1 MLISTWKKTPLCF
14 TFTFSHHT
22 GVAHLTLN
30 HCSPKQ
36 VNRQRGSTVPT
47 LVHSIRK
54 HNTAKFV
61 FVYSLQWV
69 IFFTVS
75 LFTHTNT
82 AVVFATS
89 GRITTGSVDGEVSPQ
104 QIIFP
109 ALAEVHSHPRRRVYT
124 LHELYR
130 LQTIISHFSCGPVHW
145 DKLRLSAQAFGE
157 RIHPI
162 YLIRYLSTYI
172 LIIFQSCGALSLWK
186 QKYNLWLCW
195 GFVKSEKI
203 SPDDGRVILVQ
214 AWKIQASI

>member
-1 MLISTWKKTPLCF
+1 MKKDTFVFHLYLF
-14 TFTFSHHT
+14 TS
-22 GVAHLTLN
+22 
-30 HCSPKQ
+30 HCSGTLDPKSLSHKAGQ
-36 VNRQRGSTVPT
+36 RTAGKHRPNAPTQRQETQHCKVCVC
-47 LVHSIRK
+47 LF
-54 HNTAKFV
+54 TAV
-61 FVYSLQWV
+61 GHL
-69 IFFTVS
+69 FTVS

-82 AVVFATS
+82 VVVFATS
-89 GRITTGSVDGEVSPQ
+89 GQITTGPVDCEVSPQ

-157 RIHPI
+157 RIHPV
-162 YLIRYLSTYI
+162 YLILYLSTYI
-172 LIIFQSCGALSLWK
+172 LIIFQSWGALLSLWK
-186 QKYNLWLCW
+186 QQYNLWLCW

-214 AWKIQASI
+214 AWKIQAFI